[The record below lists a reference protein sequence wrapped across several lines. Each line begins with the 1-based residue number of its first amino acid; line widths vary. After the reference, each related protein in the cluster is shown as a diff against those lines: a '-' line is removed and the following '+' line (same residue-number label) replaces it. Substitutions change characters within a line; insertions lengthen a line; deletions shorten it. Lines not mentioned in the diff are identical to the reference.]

1 MSLFQAN
8 RFAHGQIAITSG
20 ARDVLDDVTVRR
32 ALSRHLS
39 GDWGDVDRE
48 DWERNDKAL
57 ICAERL
63 LSVYRSEQGVRFYVI
78 TEHNRIAT
86 TILLPDEY

>member
-1 MSLFQAN
+1 MSQFQPH

-20 ARDVLDDVTVRR
+20 ARAVLDDTTVRR
-32 ALSRHLS
+32 ALSRHLN

-48 DWERNDKAL
+48 DWARNDNAL
-57 ICAERL
+57 ACGLRIV
-63 LSVYRSEQGVRFYVI
+63 SVYRSEEGVKFYVI
-78 TEHNRIAT
+78 TEHNRTVT